1 MSESLPNPERIE
13 RLLVDVVGRHHLR
26 AILTPDELAHSLRV
40 PASVILDALASGQL
54 PGRRF
59 NGLGWRISKRAAESW
74 LATGNG
80 TADEPDAREL
90 HDWSLRATPEAR
102 Q

>member
-13 RLLVDVVGRHHLR
+13 RLLVDIVGRHHLR

-40 PASVILDALASGQL
+40 PASVILAALASGEL
-54 PGRRF
+54 PGRKF
-59 NGLGWRISKRAAESW
+59 PGLGWRISKRAAECW

-80 TADEPDAREL
+80 EPDEPGTREL
-90 HDWSLRATPEAR
+90 HDWGLRTPEAR